1 MAIATIAIGN
11 LGVYAATSLRLIAAN
26 IVIVSVGTLLLAFVI
41 GGGYSLSIGFYY
53 LLHSTVVTAA
63 LFLIADLIGTQRGSA
78 RDQFVTGRP
87 VIQPTFLGGAFLV
100 TAIAAIG
107 LPPLSGFVGKA
118 LLLESTCRI
127 AKQPVD
133 ANKVKHQRVGRG
145 SINMIKIPTRVLL
158 VDDEKDFVE
167 MLALR
172 LKDAGEVVTVAHSCM
187 ECLDLLKTKEIDV
200 VILDIL
206 MPGMDGIATLKE
218 IKSNFPL
225 VEVIMLTGH
234 GTKQSAVQSLKLGAF
249 DYLMKPA
256 RFEEL
261 TAKLEAARQ
270 RKDEHEERVRQ
281 AEARLLLRK
290 SGNI

>member
-1 MAIATIAIGN
+1 M
-11 LGVYAATSLRLIAAN
+11 
-26 IVIVSVGTLLLAFVI
+26 IVSVGTLLLAFVI
-41 GGGYSLSIGFYY
+41 GGGYSLSIGFYC

-63 LFLIADLIGTQRGSA
+63 LFLIADLVGTQRGSA

-200 VILDIL
+200 VILDSL
-206 MPGMDGIATLKE
+206 MPGMDGIEALRAIKKLK
-218 IKSNFPL
+218 PL
-225 VEVIMLTGH
+225 TEVLMLTGH
-234 GTKQSAVQSLKLGAF
+234 GTIETAIEGMKIGAF
-249 DYLMKPA
+249 DFLLKPCKIDI
-256 RFEEL
+256 L
-261 TAKLEAARQ
+261 LDKINAAYE
-270 RKDEHEERVRQ
+270 RKSEHEERI
-281 AEARLLLRK
+281 RK
-290 SGNI
+290 AMVDKLSTSPMSVFEK